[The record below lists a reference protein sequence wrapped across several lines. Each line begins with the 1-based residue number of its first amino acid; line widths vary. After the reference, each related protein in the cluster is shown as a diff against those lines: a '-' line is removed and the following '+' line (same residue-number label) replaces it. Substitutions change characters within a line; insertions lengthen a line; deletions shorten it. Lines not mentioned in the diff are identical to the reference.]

1 MNTEAIRKL
10 LDVSDLVPHL
20 RPKIAELIMSL
31 CKSHIVILN
40 AEEVYA
46 GTNNG
51 KLDCVRLYKNRTGL
65 SLIESK
71 RDCEQFFQDNKLLFR
86 TCK

>member
-10 LDVSDLVPHL
+10 LDVADLVPQL
-20 RPKIAELIMSL
+20 RPRIAELIMSI
-31 CKSHIVILN
+31 CKSHVVFLN

-46 GTNNG
+46 GTNKS
-51 KLDCVRLYKNRTGL
+51 KLECVKLYKNRTGL

-71 RDCEQFFQDNKLLFR
+71 KDCEQFFAEYKLLFNSIG
-86 TCK
+86 